1 MNCLLCRRKVKK
13 LSKWINPN
21 KNCHYKCW
29 MAYRT
34 NKKHLVKYDNFMFS
48 KGTNNLKIFPDAQK
62 VEEIE
67 QV

>member
-62 VEEIE
+62 VGEIE

>member
-1 MNCLLCRRKVKK
+1 MVCLLCRKKIKK

-21 KNCHYKCW
+21 QNCHYKCW

-34 NKKHLVKYDNFMFS
+34 NKKHLVKYDSFMFN
-48 KGTNNLKIFPDAQK
+48 KATTNLQIVPLLGKPHK
-62 VEEIE
+62 IE

>member
-1 MNCLLCRRKVKK
+1 
-13 LSKWINPN
+13 
-21 KNCHYKCW
+21 

-48 KGTNNLKIFPDAQK
+48 KGTNNLKIFPLSQK
-62 VEEIE
+62 VDEIE